1 MKRWIQKSKTL
12 LTGKSAEGYIDTAV
26 LMIIAVV
33 VGALLLSGLYYLFNS
48 VILPGLAERIQ
59 DMFGFSGA
67 GGSSTESGGGIILL

>member
-1 MKRWIQKSKTL
+1 MKRWIQKCKTV

-33 VGALLLSGLYYLFNS
+33 IGTLLLSGLYFLFNS

-59 DMFGFSGA
+59 DMFGFSGGGGTPPA
-67 GGSSTESGGGIILL
+67 GGGGIIQL